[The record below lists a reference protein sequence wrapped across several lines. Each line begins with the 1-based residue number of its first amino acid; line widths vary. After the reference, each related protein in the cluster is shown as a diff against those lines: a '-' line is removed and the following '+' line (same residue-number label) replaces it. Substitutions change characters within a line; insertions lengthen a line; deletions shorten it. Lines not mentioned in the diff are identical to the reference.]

1 MNVTLED
8 VNVRFTDTLALDT
21 VSLSWP
27 EGGIHGL
34 LGRNGAGK
42 STLLSLIAAAR
53 RPTSGSVRVD
63 GQDPWERGMLTE
75 RICLVREGGDLI
87 DEEPIG
93 DTLGM
98 LETLRPTFDRAYAD
112 DLLESF
118 GLRPKAKLNTL
129 SRGQRSTVGA
139 IVGLATRAPLTLLD
153 EVHLGMDAPTRQ
165 RFYDELIA
173 DYAENPRT
181 YVISSH
187 LIAELEPI
195 IETVTIL
202 RAGSLLL
209 QAEAD
214 DVRTRG
220 LTLTGPAAT
229 VTELAQGLPVI
240 GSRDLGPTRQLT
252 LFGELDATDLERARA
267 AGVEIGAVPLQDLFI
282 HLTEEDPR

>member
-1 MNVTLED
+1 MNVTLDNVSVRFKDATALED
-8 VNVRFTDTLALDT
+8 V
-21 VSLSWP
+21 SLRWS
-27 EGGIHGL
+27 EGRIHGL

-53 RPTSGSVRVD
+53 RPSSGSVQVN
-63 GQDPWERGMLTE
+63 GQNPWERGMLTE

-87 DEEPIG
+87 DEESIS
-93 DTLGM
+93 DTLEM
-98 LETLRPTFDRAYAD
+98 LATLRPTFDQEYAD
-112 DLLESF
+112 DLLDSF
-118 GLRPKAKLNTL
+118 GLSAETKINHL

-202 RAGSLLL
+202 SRGSLLL

-214 DVRTRG
+214 DVRTQG
-220 LTLTGPAAT
+220 LTLTGPTET
-229 VTELAQGLPVI
+229 VNTLIGDLPVI
-240 GSRDLGPTRQLT
+240 GTQDLGPTRRVT
-252 LFGELDATDLERARA
+252 LFGELDPHALERARM

-282 HLTEEDPR
+282 HLTEEAPR

>member
-8 VNVRFTDTLALDT
+8 VSVRFTDTTALDA
-21 VSLSWP
+21 VSLSWS

-93 DTLGM
+93 DTLEM

-112 DLLESF
+112 DLLDSF
-118 GLRPKAKLNTL
+118 GLSADTKVNHL

-139 IVGLATRAPLTLLD
+139 IVGLASRAPLTLLD

-165 RFYDELIA
+165 HFYDELIA
-173 DYAENPRT
+173 DYVENPRT

-195 IETVTIL
+195 VETVTIL
-202 RAGSLLL
+202 SRGALLL
-209 QAEAD
+209 QSGAD
-214 DVRTRG
+214 DVRARG
-220 LTLTGPAAT
+220 LTLTGPTAT
-229 VTELAQGLPVI
+229 VDDLVGGLPVI
-240 GSRDLGPTRQLT
+240 GTQDLGPTRRVT
-252 LFGELDATDLERARA
+252 LFGELDQHALEHARSV
-267 AGVEIGAVPLQDLFI
+267 GVEVGRVPLQDLFI
-282 HLTEEDPR
+282 HLTEEDHR